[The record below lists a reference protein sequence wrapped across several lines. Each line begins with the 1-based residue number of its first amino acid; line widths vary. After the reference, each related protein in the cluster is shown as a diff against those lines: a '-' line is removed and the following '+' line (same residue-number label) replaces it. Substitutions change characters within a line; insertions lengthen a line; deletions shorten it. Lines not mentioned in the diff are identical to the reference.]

1 MTEKIILPAT
11 IDHLRSM
18 LTFIDEGAKALGFDE
33 QKIHQI
39 MVASE
44 EALVNVINYAY
55 PEKPGNIELSRDLR
69 EDKSLFLEIKDS
81 GIAFDPLSLPEPDIH
96 APMERRRPGGL
107 GIYMIRKIM
116 DEVNYRRDDGFNI
129 LTMVKKQ

>member
-1 MTEKIILPAT
+1 MEKITFQAT
-11 IDHLRSM
+11 IDNLRSM
-18 LTFIDEGAKALGFDE
+18 LAFIDEGAKALGFDE
-33 QKIHQI
+33 QRIHQI

-55 PEKPGNIELSRDLR
+55 PEKPGEIEVVRELR
-69 EDKSLFLEIKDS
+69 ENKSLMIEIKDS
-81 GIAFDPLSLPEPDIH
+81 GIAFDPLSLPEPNIH

-116 DEVNYRRDDGFNI
+116 DEVRYKREGQYNI
-129 LTMVKKQ
+129 LTMVKNQ

>member
-1 MTEKIILPAT
+1 MAEKIIYPAT
-11 IDHLRSM
+11 IDHLRAM
-18 LTFIDEGAKALGFDE
+18 LTFIDEAAKALGFDE

-55 PEKPGNIELSRDLR
+55 PEKPGEVEVTREIRENKSLLIEL
-69 EDKSLFLEIKDS
+69 KDS
-81 GIAFDPLSLPEPDIH
+81 GIAFDPLSLPEPNIH
-96 APMERRRPGGL
+96 EPMERRRPGGL

-116 DEVNYRRDDGFNI
+116 DEVRYRREGDSNI
-129 LTMVKKQ
+129 LTMVKNL

>member
-1 MTEKIILPAT
+1 MSEKITLPAT
-11 IDHLRSM
+11 IDHLRAM
-18 LTFIDEGAKALGFDE
+18 LTFIDEAAKALGFDE

-55 PEKPGNIELSRDLR
+55 PEKPGNIELTRDMR
-69 EDKSLFLEIKDS
+69 EDKSLLIEIKDT
-81 GIAFDPLSLPEPDIH
+81 GIAFNPLTLPEPNIH
-96 APMERRRPGGL
+96 EPMERRRPGGL

-116 DEVNYRRDDGFNI
+116 DEVKYQRDGDFNI
-129 LTMVKKQ
+129 LTMIKKQ

>member
-1 MTEKIILPAT
+1 MTEKTTFPAT
-11 IDHLRSM
+11 IDHLRAM
-18 LTFIDEGAKALGFDE
+18 LTFIDEAAKALGFDE

-55 PEKPGNIELSRDLR
+55 PEKPGDIELTR
-69 EDKSLFLEIKDS
+69 ETRENKSLMIEIRDS
-81 GIAFDPLSLPEPDIH
+81 GIAFDPLSLPEPNIH
-96 APMERRRPGGL
+96 EPMERRRPGGL

-116 DEVNYRRDDGFNI
+116 DEVKYSRDGGFNI
-129 LTMVKKQ
+129 LTMVKNQ

>member
-1 MTEKIILPAT
+1 MTDKITVPAA

-18 LTFIDEGAKALGFDE
+18 LSFIDEGAKTLGFDE

-55 PEKPGNIELSRDLR
+55 PEKPGNIELLRDLR
-69 EDKSLFLEIKDS
+69 EDKSLLIEIRDS
-81 GIAFDPLSLPEPDIH
+81 GIPFDPLSLPEPDIH

-116 DEVNYRRDDGFNI
+116 DEVTYRREDGLNI
-129 LTMVKKQ
+129 LTMVKNQ